1 LKLMQEAKSERSQS
15 AILQAALRLFSKQ
28 GYRGTS
34 IREIAAEAGL
44 STGNV
49 YHHFPDKEA
58 LFRTLLDQYFQAI
71 DRPDFPFNMALA
83 AGAFPDDL
91 EALARAT
98 EESVLQYKPY
108 VALIYIDVV
117 EFEGT
122 HIRKF
127 YSEMSD
133 RFNAVIN
140 RNFPDDALK
149 DRLAPGIHANTA
161 LMLASRVFLH
171 YFAVEILFGVPR
183 QFGMDTRTTV
193 TEMAKILRD
202 GMFQH
207 DAGRTKVARKR

>member
-1 LKLMQEAKSERSQS
+1 MKLMQEAKSERSQS

-207 DAGRTKVARKR
+207 DAGRTKAARKR

>member
-71 DRPDFPFNMALA
+71 DRPDFPFNKALA

-127 YSEMSD
+127 YSEMSG

-140 RNFPDDALK
+140 RNFPGDALK

-183 QFGMDTRTTV
+183 QFGMETSSTI
-193 TEMAKILRD
+193 TEMVKILRD
-202 GMFQH
+202 GMFQR
-207 DAGRTKVARKR
+207 DEGRPKAGRKS

>member
-1 LKLMQEAKSERSQS
+1 LKRTQGEKSEQSQI
-15 AILQAALRLFSKQ
+15 AILQAALQLFSKQ

-58 LFRTLLDQYFQAI
+58 LFTTLLGQYWQAI
-71 DRPDFPFNMALA
+71 DSPDFPFNKALA

-91 EALARAT
+91 EALGRAA
-98 EESVLQYKPY
+98 EESVRAYRPY

-133 RFNAVIN
+133 RFATFLN
-140 RNFPDDALK
+140 RRFPQDALQ
-149 DRLAPGIHANTA
+149 DRLASGFHPNTA
-161 LMLASRVFLH
+161 LMLVSRVFLQ

-183 QFGMDTRTTV
+183 QFGMDTPTAMTEVAEIFRT
-193 TEMAKILRD
+193 
-202 GMFQH
+202 GMFRPN
-207 DAGRTKVARKR
+207 AVGAKAATRS